1 MFNPDQLSPDFHKVL
16 EEQNAAAVEEM
27 KAVCQPPEG
36 TPMTDHQ
43 IVEKIRDDAVEMCSK
58 MEYHFEQDAPTPD
71 GVTIRETPMDS
82 NAVHKALNELREQE
96 AKADEAL
103 PDDGP
108 GPSDGRDDDGDGA
121 DAGDAPGNGGLSA
134 SAGGDSDSDGVE
146 ETSEEPDGEA
156 EEKVGAVG
164 TPESDKAVA
173 LTDKEK
179 DHEDLKVFMH
189 VPLVDLVH
197 KKREFESSLEDIEYT
212 VKAMRDM
219 TNDPKGQQ
227 TLIDQM
233 NSLER
238 LGLNFK
244 TTEEFYT
251 KYEELRKE
259 NTRIVA
265 LLSNV
270 IKRIVP
276 GDTHSVAFLARS
288 MVEALNARLEAMEKD
303 PEKADTMQHD
313 ALVRTRDGYLHR
325 EDQDYLMRKVFV
337 AHTIYKLCKDVYKE
351 NPAESIKLVD
361 RVLSGTFNDKG
372 MLRFRKIL
380 IKTMLA
386 SNQNGCVFGSQS
398 RIEFIA
404 FAFTYWLA
412 KLSDDE
418 ARTGKA
424 IPVRMFIM
432 NTYDQADPTADY
444 DLPGGAKLHMATTL
458 TLLQVF
464 AYIERSTSERT
475 IRACCDAVA
484 HIKDQIMANYEA
496 DKTRYIEEAPGA
508 DMSEVQTTLAGTAT
522 KNSPYSA
529 ETIAAMIEEELEELR
544 QKRAAED
551 EEEYEEDGDEEYEDE
566 ADDDIESGEIIT
578 DDDEEDDMGE
588 DDIAPAPANP
598 DQDAADYL
606 PDPDDEI
613 HRGDLVATDV
623 SKVYGVNDATS
634 TVKEYSKPFVY
645 TPDYSPDDMESDDE
659 PTPKEEAS
667 VKEEPAL
674 AEPNPPTPPSSG
686 IAN

>member
-16 EEQNAAAVEEM
+16 EEQNATAVEEM
-27 KAVCQPPEG
+27 KVACQPP
-36 TPMTDHQ
+36 
-43 IVEKIRDDAVEMCSK
+43 AVNGDSVPE
-58 MEYHFEQDAPTPD
+58 E
-71 GVTIRETPMDS
+71 VPMDS
-82 NAVHKALNELREQE
+82 NTVHKALNELREQE
-96 AKADEAL
+96 AKTDEAL
-103 PDDGP
+103 PDDGS

-121 DAGDAPGNGGLSA
+121 DAGNAPGNGDLSA

-164 TPESDKAVA
+164 TPETDKAVA

-288 MVEALNARLEAMEKD
+288 MVEALNARLEVMEKD

-313 ALVRTRDGYLHR
+313 VLVRTRDGYLHR

-351 NPAESIKLVD
+351 NPAESIKLID

-386 SNQNGCVFGSQS
+386 TSKSCSNFGSQS

-464 AYIERSTSERT
+464 AYIEGSTSERT

-484 HIKDQIMANYEA
+484 NIKDRVMSNYEA
-496 DKTRYIEEAPGA
+496 DKKRYIEEAPGA

-544 QKRAAED
+544 QKQAAED
-551 EEEYEEDGDEEYEDE
+551 EEEYEEDDDEEYEDDDE
-566 ADDDIESGEIIT
+566 ADDDAESGEIIT
-578 DDDEEDDMGE
+578 DDEEEDDMGE

-659 PTPKEEAS
+659 PTPKEEAP
-667 VKEEPAL
+667 VKEEPAP

>member
-1 MFNPDQLSPDFHKVL
+1 LFNPDQLSPDFHKVL

-27 KAVCQPPEG
+27 KAACQPP
-36 TPMTDHQ
+36 
-43 IVEKIRDDAVEMCSK
+43 AV
-58 MEYHFEQDAPTPD
+58 DGDPVPD
-71 GVTIRETPMDS
+71 EVPMDS
-82 NAVHKALNELREQE
+82 NTVHKALNELREQE
-96 AKADEAL
+96 AKTDEAL
-103 PDDGP
+103 PVDGS
-108 GPSDGRDDDGDGA
+108 GPSDGRHDDGDGA
-121 DAGDAPGNGGLSA
+121 DTESEPGNGDLGA

-146 ETSEEPDGEA
+146 EASEEPDGEA

-303 PEKADTMQHD
+303 PEKANTMQHD

-351 NPAESIKLVD
+351 NPAESIKLID

-386 SNQNGCVFGSQS
+386 VNQNGCGFGSQS

-496 DKTRYIEEAPGA
+496 DKKRYIEEAPGA

-544 QKRAAED
+544 QKQAAED
-551 EEEYEEDGDEEYEDE
+551 EEEYEEDDDEEYEDDDE
-566 ADDDIESGEIIT
+566 ADDDAESGEIIT
-578 DDDEEDDMGE
+578 DDEEEDDMGE

-598 DQDAADYL
+598 DQDAVDYL

-613 HRGDLVATDV
+613 HRGDLVAADV

-634 TVKEYSKPFVY
+634 TVRGYSKPFVY

-659 PTPKEEAS
+659 PTPKEEAP
-667 VKEEPAL
+667 VKEEPAP